1 MRKQYASSVYS
12 QKSTTSAKSTRSY
25 LSLTTPIWPHGNSNA
40 AISTKDDITL
50 NESRQRVWQNLK
62 SWIPSNRIGSKK
74 KKNDSESTTTRST
87 VVSSVGRIK
96 QLFINRKASSRDDG
110 LSPTLSDDTI
120 NVSNDGEKGSLSPG
134 KSSPF
139 STVKP
144 SGILNYGGD
153 DSPEAYAE
161 VRKRKHQ
168 RREEIRKLRDHHR
181 SLSYHSCFQARNDY
195 QPLESS
201 SSDTLLTDDNV
212 NYTKPS
218 NRKTVAFQSSN
229 EDDVDESGGTMDD
242 DCWDYNPRIM
252 FVEPSPVP
260 RFRNVA
266 PAPPPSPPLLNIIVH
281 SPETLDDASSDV
293 HTIIKSPATDED
305 EPTVFAPRDS
315 ILSLQN
321 DNDNNDEDDSMMSHE
336 RQMALLI
343 ETLKGRPQKPRL
355 YFNPPFRRG
364 QTLNFSLKNMIPDDH
379 IILFKFLTSNTS
391 PNAKGQ
397 PERYFVR
404 PSAGKMVSA
413 DQTDIMLFLNQV
425 PFADGDASDRVK
437 DKIMIRWAAI
447 QRNTEIATW
456 TDSLPESSRRKWID
470 MLDEAWPDQVTIR
483 MTRIKIRYNFS
494 I

>member
-12 QKSTTSAKSTRSY
+12 QKSTTSAKSNRSF
-25 LSLTTPIWPHGNSNA
+25 LSLTTPIWPHSNSNA
-40 AISTKDDITL
+40 TNDANIAIKDDMTS
-50 NESRQRVWQNLK
+50 NESKQRVWQNLK
-62 SWIPSNRIGSKK
+62 SWIPSNRIMSKK
-74 KKNDSESTTTRST
+74 KKNDSDSIQTRTS
-87 VVSSVGRIK
+87 VSRIK
-96 QLFINRKASSRDDG
+96 QLFSNRKLSSREIEDS
-110 LSPTLSDDTI
+110 SPTLSIDTI
-120 NVSNDGEKGSLSPG
+120 NVSNDGEKGFSSPG

-139 STVKP
+139 STIKP

-161 VRKRKHQ
+161 VKKRKHQ

-181 SLSYHSCFQARNDY
+181 SLPYHSCFRDRNDY
-195 QPLESS
+195 HPLESS
-201 SSDTLLTDDNV
+201 SSDTLLTDDNL
-212 NYTKPS
+212 NYTQP
-218 NRKTVAFQSSN
+218 NGRKMVAFRNSSEEN
-229 EDDVDESGGTMDD
+229 VDEKVGTMDD

-281 SPETLDDASSDV
+281 APDTLDDANSNM
-293 HTIIKSPATDED
+293 HTIIKSPATDES
-305 EPTVFAPRDS
+305 EPTVFASRDS
-315 ILSLQN
+315 ILSFQ
-321 DNDNNDEDDSMMSHE
+321 NDNNDEDDIMMSQE

-343 ETLKGRPQKPRL
+343 ETLKGRPQRPRL

-391 PNAKGQ
+391 PNVKGQ

-404 PSAGKMVSA
+404 PSAGKIVST

-425 PFADGDASDRVK
+425 PFADEDTSGRVK

-447 QRNTEIATW
+447 QRDTEIETW
-456 TDSLPESSRRKWID
+456 ANSLPERSRRKWID
-470 MLDEAWPDQVTIR
+470 MLDEEWPDQVTIR
-483 MTRIKIRYNFS
+483 MTAINDSF
-494 I
+494 